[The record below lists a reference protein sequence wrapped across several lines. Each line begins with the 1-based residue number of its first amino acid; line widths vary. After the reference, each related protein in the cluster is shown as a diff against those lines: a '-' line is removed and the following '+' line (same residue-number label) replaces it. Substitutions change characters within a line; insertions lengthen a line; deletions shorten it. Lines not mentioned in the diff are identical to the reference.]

1 VPDVDNAIGE
11 DNEHRSLEYVPL
23 RVRFNKELSPAPCSK
38 DIVVVVVGG
47 GGGGGGGQE
56 ESPTVQE
63 GR

>member
-1 VPDVDNAIGE
+1 MPDVDNAIGE

-38 DIVVVVVGG
+38 DVVVVVGG
-47 GGGGGGGQE
+47 GGGRE

>member
-1 VPDVDNAIGE
+1 MPDVDNAIGE

-38 DIVVVVVGG
+38 DIVVVVGVVVV
-47 GGGGGGGQE
+47 GGGGQE